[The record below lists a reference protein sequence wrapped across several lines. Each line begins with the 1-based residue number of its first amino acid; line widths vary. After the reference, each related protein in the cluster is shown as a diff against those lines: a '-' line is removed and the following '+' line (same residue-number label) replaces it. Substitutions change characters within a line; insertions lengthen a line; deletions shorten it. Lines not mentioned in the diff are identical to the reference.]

1 MNYKSSNIR
10 TLMKVWVIFLAGVM
24 AGCNSWLD
32 LQPNNDRTTAS
43 YWQSKEEVENVLMS
57 CYVKMRNC
65 LEKYVQWGELRGDG
79 LALGT
84 GATTNDEKVKRL
96 DILYDN
102 PICKWNTFYEVIG
115 CANSV
120 IKYGPQVLER
130 DATFSK
136 ELEAAYSA
144 EAVVLRSLAYFWLVR
159 TFGEVPLVTEPYV
172 DDEEPFF
179 TPKTT
184 ERKILDQI
192 ITDLKEAIPHCKPGY
207 SSTPSNN
214 WEDKG
219 RATRWAAYAI
229 LADIY
234 LWDEKYQECVDACDQ
249 IIASGKYD
257 LLDEENWINLFAEGN
272 TMEGIFELQW
282 KGSANQENNLYS
294 WFYSDAEKPRFVAS
308 DKTVDLYTRYAEMD
322 LRYLGATVVDKD
334 DKRIW
339 KYVGTGIKG
348 LGGTV
353 RPSGQRDANWI
364 FYRYAD
370 VLLMRAEA
378 LVMLGE
384 EDFATAYKVVGE
396 LRARAG
402 YTVALPKPQGQKE
415 ALEMLLDERQRE
427 FVAEGKRWFDLLRFA
442 RRNNWQYKEDLVE
455 ILLDGV
461 SAKDRP
467 VWKAKLSDVNSYYL
481 PIHKDEIEANAGV
494 LEQNPYYQDIEF

>member
-1 MNYKSSNIR
+1 MP
-10 TLMKVWVIFLAGVM
+10 
-24 AGCNSWLD
+24 SW
-32 LQPNNDRTTAS
+32 
-43 YWQSKEEVENVLMS
+43 
-57 CYVKMRNC
+57 
-65 LEKYVQWGELRGDG
+65 
-79 LALGT
+79 
-84 GATTNDEKVKRL
+84 
-96 DILYDN
+96 
-102 PICKWNTFYEVIG
+102 
-115 CANSV
+115 
-120 IKYGPQVLER
+120 
-130 DATFSK
+130 
-136 ELEAAYSA
+136 
-144 EAVVLRSLAYFWLVR
+144 
-159 TFGEVPLVTEPYV
+159 
-172 DDEEPFF
+172 
-179 TPKTT
+179 
-184 ERKILDQI
+184 
-192 ITDLKEAIPHCKPGY
+192 
-207 SSTPSNN
+207 
-214 WEDKG
+214 
-219 RATRWAAYAI
+219 
-229 LADIY
+229 ADIY

-384 EDFATAYKVVGE
+384 EDFATAYKVVGD

-402 YTVALPKPQGQKE
+402 YTVA
-415 ALEMLLDERQRE
+415 
-427 FVAEGKRWFDLLRFA
+427 FT
-442 RRNNWQYKEDLVE
+442 
-455 ILLDGV
+455 
-461 SAKDRP
+461 
-467 VWKAKLSDVNSYYL
+467 
-481 PIHKDEIEANAGV
+481 
-494 LEQNPYYQDIEF
+494 